1 MANTPDITLSH
12 VVLHCF
18 DLDKMVDFYTRVM
31 NLHITDRG
39 VLGGPQFAGARMVFL
54 SSDPRD
60 HHQLAL
66 AEGRSEDTTGNLLHH
81 VSYRHASLSRLR
93 ELRDDVESEA
103 TGEITASN
111 HGTHWSIYFA
121 DPEGNQIEAFVD
133 TPFYVHQPM
142 WKSFDLSQSD
152 EEIMRTTEELFRD
165 DPSFRPLADWK
176 AEFASEV
183 GIDAPPN

>member
-1 MANTPDITLSH
+1 MTTTPEVSISH

-18 DLDKMVDFYTRVM
+18 DLDAMVDFYTRVM
-31 NLHITDRG
+31 KLHVTDRG
-39 VLGGPQFAGARMVFL
+39 VLGGPKFAGARMVFL

-66 AEGRSEDTTGNLLHH
+66 AEGRSDDTTGNLLHH

-93 ELRDDVESEA
+93 ELSDVVEA
-103 TGEITASN
+103 EGIGDITSAN
-111 HGTHWSIYFA
+111 HGTHWSIYFR
-121 DPEGNQIEAFVD
+121 DPDGNQIEAFVD

-152 EEIMRTTEELFRD
+152 EEIMRSTEELFSD
-165 DPSFRPLADWK
+165 DPSFRPMADWR
-176 AEFASEV
+176 ADFAGEV
-183 GIDAPPN
+183 APN